1 MSPTLAEA
9 IQEAQA
15 EWQFHDYVRFLRQH
29 WGWLLCCGALG
40 WGLAWIYATQLPNLY
55 EARATILIERSA
67 VEPLRFADPYAA
79 AAMRD
84 IEFLATEQQLI
95 TKRPV
100 LEQVMQEL
108 NLAGF
113 PPFSTSR
120 DPLAVLAN
128 MVHVAPVRQTKLVDV
143 VAVAGNPALA
153 MRIANATAQVYMQR
167 NLERS
172 RQSVSGGA
180 HWLRE
185 ELARAETKMK
195 TAQEALQQFKEEH
208 KMVSLEDRQ
217 NVVVQRLKELSSAA
231 TAAQTARLK
240 AEAEQAEIARALAAG
255 SPPETIPIV
264 QATPLVQTLKAQLS
278 VKEGEL
284 ADRLKIYGAR
294 HPVIVQLTAEIDSI
308 KQQIRAE
315 AQRVFESARLEYT
328 AAGAREQ
335 ELRQAQ
341 AEQERLALEL
351 NRLELTY
358 TNLTREAEAATEL
371 YGAVGKRLKELEVT
385 ESLQANNV
393 RIIDEAQ
400 LPQRP
405 VAPNR
410 ARIHFIGLLLG
421 VAAGGL
427 GAYLRTLLSRTIHT
441 RQDVE
446 TALRAPFLGHFLHV
460 AMPRGRGG
468 SQATLFFAEDPESQ
482 AAEGVRAMRTT
493 LEFLLPEA
501 PAHRFLITS
510 SVPEEGKSLVSA
522 NLAVSLQELGRSVVL
537 IDADMRRPSLFRTFQ
552 VTLEPGLSA
561 YLQGQASLQEIL
573 QLPPTTHGVTVIA
586 SGAVPARPA
595 DLLAGPRMAQ
605 LLQELSTQFQ
615 YIIIDTPPVLAVA
628 DAMILARQ
636 VDGVLLVARAKKT
649 TRDALVAAYQQIS
662 QAHPKLH
669 VTLLNDVRPG
679 RDRGYHYR
687 YDYYR
692 GESSRAGTPEPN
704 PLKHSSTLGGNLPTL
719 GPAA

>member
-1 MSPTLAEA
+1 MSPNVLEA
-9 IQEAQA
+9 VQEAQA

-40 WGLAWIYATQLPNLY
+40 WGVASICAQRIPDVF
-55 EARATILIERSA
+55 EARARILIDRYMA
-67 VEPLRFADPYAA
+67 EPVRFSEVTSMPS
-79 AAMRD
+79 MRD
-84 IEFLATEQQLI
+84 VEFLATEHQLI
-95 TKRPV
+95 TSAPV
-100 LEQVMQEL
+100 LEAVVSSL
-108 NLAGF
+108 SLSGF
-113 PPFSTSR
+113 PPFISSR
-120 DPLAVLAN
+120 DPAATLAGMIQVI
-128 MVHVAPVRQTKLVDV
+128 PVRQTKLVDIV
-143 VAVAGNPALA
+143 VASTNPTLA
-153 MRIANATAQVYMQR
+153 MRIANATAQTYADL
-167 NLERS
+167 NLERR
-172 RQSVSGGA
+172 RQQATGGA
-180 HWLRE
+180 QWLRDE
-185 ELARAETKMK
+185 VAKMD
-195 TAQEALQQFKEEH
+195 TQMRVSQEALQRFKEEH
-208 KMVSLEDRQ
+208 QMVSLEDRQ
-217 NVVVQRLKELSSAA
+217 NVIVQRLTELSSAA
-231 TAAQTARLK
+231 TEAKTARLK
-240 AEAEQAEIARALAAG
+240 AEAEQQEVDRALATGTLDALLV
-255 SPPETIPIV
+255 V
-264 QATPLVQTLKAQLS
+264 QQSDVIKVLKGQIATA
-278 VKEGEL
+278 EGAL
-284 ADRLKIYGAR
+284 ADRRKVYGER
-294 HPVIVQLTAEIDSI
+294 HPLILQNQAELEAL
-308 KQQIRAE
+308 QQ
-315 AQRVFESARLEYT
+315 QFESESQKVVEAIRSEY
-328 AAGAREQ
+328 AATRAREQ
-335 ELRQAQ
+335 ELQQAL
-341 AEQERLALEL
+341 AEQERLALDL
-351 NRLELTY
+351 NRLSLEY
-358 TNLTREAEAATEL
+358 NNLSRATQAASDL
-371 YGAVGKRLKELEVT
+371 YNSLAKRLKELEVT
-385 ESLQANNV
+385 ESLQANNIRV
-393 RIIDEAQ
+393 INDAK

-405 VAPNR
+405 VSPNR
-410 ARIHFIGLLLG
+410 GRIGLIGLFLG
-421 VAAGGL
+421 MAIGGIW
-427 GAYLRTLLSRTIHT
+427 AYLRVVLSRTLES

-446 TALRAPFLGHFLHV
+446 ATLSAPFLGSILHIPLHRLHKQEEKLFFLHN
-460 AMPRGRGG
+460 
-468 SQATLFFAEDPESQ
+468 PESQ